1 MNQLAQTS
9 LMKLLPALAVVGTL
23 FVYATKAAHAGA
35 PGMFGLA
42 HGQVARINAVHIGDP
57 SFSAIQFEAAFLDA
71 SGKIVARS
79 NIQTIKPG
87 QATFFDVAFDKLPTP
102 VDGIRTQLR
111 AAVRLIGNPDIRL
124 LRTTV
129 EVFDSGTG
137 KNTIFIGDPED

>member
-1 MNQLAQTS
+1 MKTPTP
-9 LMKLLPALAVVGTL
+9 LMKLLPALALVVTL
-23 FVYATKAAHAGA
+23 LLCATNAAHAGTT
-35 PGMFGLA
+35 GMFGLA
-42 HGQVARINAVHIGDP
+42 RGQVARINAVHVGDP
-57 SFSAIQFEAAFLDA
+57 GLSPIQFEVAFLDA
-71 SGKIVARS
+71 LGKIVARS

-111 AAVRLIGNPDIRL
+111 AAIRVIGNPDIRL

-129 EVFDSGTG
+129 EVFDSDTG